1 MKPIYKTLFKNLSEE
16 DKIKL
21 ALPQYHLDVIKNFEG
36 RFPSLH
42 LLDKD
47 ARVVLRELYV
57 DLYADELR
65 ELELTKLNDSEFVH
79 PEVDKLKRLQQKAYS
94 KWKVEVVNPILQERH
109 EEPEKTTLVKKS
121 GRGRKQED
129 YTITLETAIQ
139 IAMQASGTKA
149 SELRTYFFAVH
160 QLLMQYIKLG
170 WVYGSIRGNDTKG
183 LRASYC
189 TFGKPDQNI
198 EARSVA
204 KAILGSRTDLN
215 YEGMA
220 IYDDC
225 YEKAIKLLQR
235 GMSKD
240 KAIEHLSILY

>member
-21 ALPQYHLDVIKNFEG
+21 ALPQHHIDAIKNFEG

-57 DLYADELR
+57 DLYGDELR
-65 ELELTKLNDSEFVH
+65 EPELTKLNDDELRLTD
-79 PEVDKLKRLQQKAYS
+79 ETKLNNSSYRS
-94 KWKVEVVNPILQERH
+94 WKERNVKPILEERH
-109 EEPEKTTLVKKS
+109 EELEKTELAKKS
-121 GRGRKQED
+121 SRGRKQED

-139 IAMQASGTKA
+139 IAMRASGTKA

-170 WVYGSIRGNDTKG
+170 WVYGSIRGNDKKG

-189 TFGKPDQNI
+189 AFGKPDQNI
-198 EARSVA
+198 EARSIA

-215 YEGMA
+215 YENMA

>member
-1 MKPIYKTLFKNLSEE
+1 MKPIYKTLFKNLSDE
-16 DKIKL
+16 DKITL
-21 ALPQYHLDVIKNFEG
+21 ALPQHHLDVIKNFEG
-36 RFPSLH
+36 GFPSLH

-57 DLYADELR
+57 DLYVKELSDMDVD
-65 ELELTKLNDSEFVH
+65 KLND
-79 PEVDKLKRLQQKAYS
+79 AYS
-94 KWKVEVVNPILQERH
+94 VWQKRVVKSILEERH
-109 EEPEKTTLVKKS
+109 EELEETELAKKS
-121 GRGRKQED
+121 GRGRKQKD

-139 IAMQASGTKA
+139 IAMQASGMKA

-189 TFGKPDQNI
+189 AFGKPDQNI

-204 KAILGSRTDLN
+204 KALIGSRTKLN
-215 YEGMA
+215 YESIA

>member
-21 ALPQYHLDVIKNFEG
+21 ALPQHHLDVIKNFEG

-47 ARVVLRELYV
+47 ARVVLRELYI
-57 DLYADELR
+57 DLYVKELSDMNVD
-65 ELELTKLNDSEFVH
+65 KLNDSELRHNNVT
-79 PEVDKLKRLQQKAYS
+79 KLTSTSSYRM
-94 KWKVEVVNPILQERH
+94 WKERSVNPVLLERN

-189 TFGKPDQNI
+189 TFGKPNQNI

>member
-21 ALPQYHLDVIKNFEG
+21 ALPQHHIDAIKNFEG

-57 DLYADELR
+57 DLYSNELPDIDVTKLTDDELR
-65 ELELTKLNDSEFVH
+65 HINVTKLTNTS
-79 PEVDKLKRLQQKAYS
+79 AYRM
-94 KWKVEVVNPILQERH
+94 WKERNVQPVLEERH
-109 EEPEKTTLVKKS
+109 EELEKTVLAKKS

-139 IAMQASGTKA
+139 IAMRASGTKA

-170 WVYGSIRGNDTKG
+170 WVYGSIRGNDKKG

-189 TFGKPDQNI
+189 AFGKPDQNI
-198 EARSVA
+198 EARSIA

-215 YEGMA
+215 YESMA

>member
-21 ALPQYHLDVIKNFEG
+21 ALPQHHLDVIKNFEG

-47 ARVVLRELYV
+47 ARVVLRELYI
-57 DLYADELR
+57 DLYVKELSDMNVD
-65 ELELTKLNDSEFVH
+65 KLNDAFSVWQ
-79 PEVDKLKRLQQKAYS
+79 KRTVK
-94 KWKVEVVNPILQERH
+94 PILEERH
-109 EEPEKTTLVKKS
+109 EELEKTILVKKS

-139 IAMQASGTKA
+139 IAMRATGNKA

-170 WVYGSIRGNDTKG
+170 WVYGSIRESDKKG

-189 TFGKPDQNI
+189 SFGKPDQNI
-198 EARSVA
+198 EARSIA

-240 KAIEHLSILY
+240 EAIDHLSILY